1 MYKATVRWMIRRNLR
16 RLNQGDHGP
25 ALAMYA
31 DDATLAFPGDNSW
44 SRQFRTPEASRA
56 PYATHRGRDE
66 LEAFMARYVADG
78 IQLEVEDILVNGP
91 PWKARAAVVAHDWVP
106 GRAGRPGA
114 DGIDGH
120 DRYQNRAVLYV
131 RTRWG
136 RIVAHEDFEDTERSA
151 AFDRLLEAE
160 AEGASVRSGRAPA
173 AS

>member
-16 RLNQGDHGP
+16 RLNQGDYRP

-31 DDATLAFPGDNSW
+31 EDATLAFPGDNTW
-44 SRQFRTPEASRA
+44 ARQFREPQPGRR
-56 PYATHRGRDE
+56 PFATHRGRAE
-66 LEAFMARYVADG
+66 LEAFMARYVGDG

-91 PWKARAAVVAHDWVP
+91 PWNARAAVVAHDWVP
-106 GRAGRPGA
+106 GRPGLVGA
-114 DGIDGH
+114 DGQDGH

-151 AFDRLLEAE
+151 AFDALVGPVA
-160 AEGASVRSGRAPA
+160 G
-173 AS
+173 